1 MSRSLAWPE
10 LPGDRECGREPPRM
24 GFGEGAPLGPRVAP
38 NSRKGEG
45 PSLEGVVERGGSG
58 MVRATNSG
66 PVSQCGLFGLVAL
79 GFLS

>member
-24 GFGEGAPLGPRVAP
+24 GFGEGAPLGTRVAP

-45 PSLEGVVERGGSG
+45 PSLEGGGGWGWREVAVEWCEPQT
-58 MVRATNSG
+58 VG
-66 PVSQCGLFGLVAL
+66 PFPNVA
-79 GFLS
+79 SSV